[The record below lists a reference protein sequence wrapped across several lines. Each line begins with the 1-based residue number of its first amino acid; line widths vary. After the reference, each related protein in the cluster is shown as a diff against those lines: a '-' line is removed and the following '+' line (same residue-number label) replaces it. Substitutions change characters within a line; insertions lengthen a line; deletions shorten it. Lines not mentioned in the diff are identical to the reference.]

1 MRHLVSSMAGAA
13 ILIAASLP
21 AAAQPTGTSRTP
33 TPPATPNAGAAHTDV
48 SDATVG
54 KVGAALRE
62 VAQIKQSYAQRLQS
76 AKTPTEQQDLSKQAS
91 GEATASIAHHGL
103 TVDQY
108 NQVIHAAQTDPALK
122 QRVLAAAK
130 VNQ

>member
-1 MRHLVSSMAGAA
+1 MRYLGSGMATAA
-13 ILIAASLP
+13 MLIAAGLP
-21 AAAQPTGTSRTP
+21 AAAQTSGASRNPTT
-33 TPPATPNAGAAHTDV
+33 PATPNAGVPHADV

-62 VAQIKQSYAQRLQS
+62 VVEIKQSYAQRLQS

-108 NQVIHAAQTDPALK
+108 NQVIHAAQTDPQLK
-122 QRVLAAAK
+122 ERVLAAAK
-130 VNQ
+130 VRQ